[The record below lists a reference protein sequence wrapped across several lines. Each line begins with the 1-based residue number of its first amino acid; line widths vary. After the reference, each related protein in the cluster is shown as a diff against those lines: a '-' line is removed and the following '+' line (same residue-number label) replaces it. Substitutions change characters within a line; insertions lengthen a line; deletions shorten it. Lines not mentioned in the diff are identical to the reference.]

1 MMRVWIKGT
10 RKEAVEAALA
20 RGVTIDCDVE
30 AFGLTLANVV
40 QGTEAQILAWFRET
54 EEAPYAPGDLML
66 YRYQF

>member
-1 MMRVWIKGT
+1 MRVWIKGT

-30 AFGLTLANVV
+30 VAGLTVAGVT

-54 EEAPYAPGDLML
+54 EEAPYAPGDLIL
-66 YRYQF
+66 YRF

>member
-20 RGVTIDCDVE
+20 RGVTIYSDMVE
-30 AFGLTLANVV
+30 VSGLTLADVA

-54 EEAPYAPGDLML
+54 EEAPYAPGDLIL
-66 YRYQF
+66 YRF